1 MKSLCIFAAGFI
13 KKKKEMET
21 VIIRVKS
28 ERDRQRLINYSMNN
42 GWQAQSFNDL
52 LNEFIETA
60 PQDVPI
66 TDDEILVEIKQVRQD
81 AKSLET
87 CHF

>member
-1 MKSLCIFAAGFI
+1 
-13 KKKKEMET
+13 MET

>member
-1 MKSLCIFAAGFI
+1 
-13 KKKKEMET
+13 MET
-21 VIIRVKS
+21 VIIRVGS
-28 ERDRQRLINYSMNN
+28 ENDRRRLINYSMNN
-42 GWQAQSFNDL
+42 GWQAQSFTEL

-66 TDDEILVEIKQVRQD
+66 TDDEIMTEIKQVRQD
-81 AKSLET
+81 AKNLQT